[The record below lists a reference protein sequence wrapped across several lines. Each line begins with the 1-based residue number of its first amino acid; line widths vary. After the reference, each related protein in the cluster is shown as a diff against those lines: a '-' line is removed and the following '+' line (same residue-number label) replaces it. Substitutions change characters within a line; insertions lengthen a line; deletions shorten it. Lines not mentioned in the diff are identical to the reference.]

1 MEFFWEML
9 SLQETM
15 FLLILTGVLIK
26 KLKIIDAAGRKMLSD
41 LLIDVILPCNIV
53 ESFLGGMVFPD
64 GFARNCL
71 LAVGLSA
78 VIQLMSIYGSKLLF
92 RKYPREQ
99 RSVLSYGI
107 ICSNSSFVGLP
118 VARLLF
124 GDLGVIYT
132 SMFQIPLRFTM
143 WTAGLSLF
151 TSVSRKD
158 AFRKLVRHP
167 CIIAVFAGLLL
178 MAAPV
183 SLPGFL
189 DSAVASVSSC
199 TVPVSM
205 FVIGTILA
213 DAPIRSM
220 FSKPVLWY
228 TCLRLVLYPLLL
240 CVLLKP
246 LHLDT
251 TLTNVCILMTGMP
264 AGSTG
269 SILADKYDCD
279 AVFASQ
285 IAFASTLCSI
295 LTIPLLTLVRES
307 FPL

>member
-143 WTAGLSLF
+143 WPAGIPVIRMQTLVSVVSRWSGLSSTHSRSGYR
-151 TSVSRKD
+151 TSRRQVYHRTGFENMERMGASARIVPMTNMETGTVQLLTEATALSRKPGRD
-158 AFRKLVRHP
+158 T
-167 CIIAVFAGLLL
+167 G
-178 MAAPV
+178 AA
-183 SLPGFL
+183 
-189 DSAVASVSSC
+189 
-199 TVPVSM
+199 
-205 FVIGTILA
+205 
-213 DAPIRSM
+213 IRSSPAKTAM
-220 FSKPVLWY
+220 MQGWRTS
-228 TCLRLVLYPLLL
+228 LR
-240 CVLLKP
+240 K
-246 LHLDT
+246 
-251 TLTNVCILMTGMP
+251 
-264 AGSTG
+264 
-269 SILADKYDCD
+269 
-279 AVFASQ
+279 AS
-285 IAFASTLCSI
+285 F
-295 LTIPLLTLVRES
+295 LLTLVKRDS
-307 FPL
+307 PAVHMVKRSGIWNMDV

>member
-213 DAPIRSM
+213 GRPH
-220 FSKPVLWY
+220 
-228 TCLRLVLYPLLL
+228 
-240 CVLLKP
+240 P
-246 LHLDT
+246 LHVLKACSVVH
-251 TLTNVCILMTGMP
+251 LP
-264 AGSTG
+264 AAGSCTRFCCAYC
-269 SILADKYDCD
+269 SNR
-279 AVFASQ
+279 
-285 IAFASTLCSI
+285 STW
-295 LTIPLLTLVRES
+295 TRR
-307 FPL
+307 

>member
-158 AFRKLVRHP
+158 AFRHP

-295 LTIPLLTLVRES
+295 LTIPLLTLVMES

>member
-178 MAAPV
+178 MAAPSRSPCSSSGQSWRTPPSAPCSQ
-183 SLPGFL
+183 SLFCGTPACGW
-189 DSAVASVSSC
+189 SC
-199 TVPVSM
+199 TRFCCAYCSN
-205 FVIGTILA
+205 
-213 DAPIRSM
+213 RST
-220 FSKPVLWY
+220 W
-228 TCLRLVLYPLLL
+228 TR
-240 CVLLKP
+240 
-246 LHLDT
+246 
-251 TLTNVCILMTGMP
+251 
-264 AGSTG
+264 
-269 SILADKYDCD
+269 
-279 AVFASQ
+279 
-285 IAFASTLCSI
+285 
-295 LTIPLLTLVRES
+295 R
-307 FPL
+307 